1 MELPRFLEIGTHR
14 LPLKIRRNKQA
25 RRICLRY
32 NPTEHAVSLTL
43 PQRVRLQEGYRFLSE
58 KYDWLDKTLNDAPR
72 QRKIRPGIT
81 IPILGNPHILRH
93 DPTLRGSARYVRGEL
108 CVGGPYKTHAPRRLQ
123 DALKQIVRKEI
134 HTLAAEKSK
143 LLKKPHGRIT
153 IRDTKSR
160 WGSCSSEGNL
170 SFCWRLVFAPREV
183 LEYVVAHEIAH
194 LKHMNHSPA
203 FWATVERLCPG
214 YEAPK
219 EWLRINAQELYQY
232 RID

>member
-1 MELPRFLEIGTHR
+1 MELPKFLEIGSHR
-14 LPLKIRRNKQA
+14 LPLKIRRNRQA

-32 NPTEHAVSLTL
+32 SPTEHSVSLTL

-58 KYDWLDKTLNDAPR
+58 KYDWLDQTLNEAPK
-72 QRKIRPGIT
+72 QRKLRPGIT
-81 IPILGNPHILRH
+81 IPILGDPHSVRH
-93 DPTLRGSARYVRGEL
+93 DAELRGAMRYVRGEL
-108 CVGGPYKTHAPRRLQ
+108 VVGGPYKSHAPRRIQ
-123 DALKQIVRKEI
+123 DALKTIVRKEI
-134 HTLAAEKSK
+134 HTIAEAKAAI
-143 LLKKPHGRIT
+143 LRKKFGRIT

-194 LKHMNHSPA
+194 LKYMDHSPA
-203 FWATVERLCPG
+203 FWATVEKLCPN